1 MVSPAVCV
9 SSPVLERT
17 QRVAWLFYE
26 RASHSAA
33 TTLLQMQIVINNI
46 INKIYPET
54 KKTDKHEVIRVTG
67 LKTGSEAWWQSKN
80 GPEWTREKGHYRV
93 TFWWRDPAGTQK
105 TSPLK
110 RVWLY
115 ITGVTDHHQNAR
127 PQSLERIPDTDVWQ
141 WQGAFTPQ
149 WRGSYCFIPSV
160 NEDDFAAAVFHGEQ
174 PDRLA
179 LREGWRKLLPAAM
192 ADPLNP
198 QSWRGG
204 RGHPVSALEMPEA
217 PVQPGWNTPA
227 TPGNA
232 PVCFEWESVRLNNR
246 RRVWVFTTGEDSPE
260 RPLAV
265 LLDGQFWAESMPVWS
280 PLTALTN
287 AGKLPP
293 AVYVLIDVIDMAHRN
308 HELPCNPDFWQAV
321 QEELLPQ
328 VNSCTPFSDRADR
341 TVVAGQSF
349 GGLSSLYAG
358 LNWPERFGCVLS
370 QSGSYWWPHR
380 GGQQDGL
387 LIKQLK
393 AGGLTARGLRI
404 VLEAGRNEPLIFRAN
419 QAIYA
424 ELHPQQPVIWRQVD
438 GGHDALCWRGGLTQ
452 GLMTLWQPLIH

>member
-46 INKIYPET
+46 INKICPET

-160 NEDDFAAAVFHGEQ
+160 NDDDFADAVFHGEQ

-179 LREGWRKLLPAAM
+179 LREGWRKLLSAAM

-321 QEELLPQ
+321 QEELLPR
-328 VNSCTPFSDRADR
+328 VNSRTPFSDRADR

-387 LIKQLK
+387 LIEQLK
-393 AGGLTARGLRI
+393 AGDLTARELRI

>member
-46 INKIYPET
+46 INKICPET

-80 GPEWTREKGHYRV
+80 GPERTREKGHYRV

-141 WQGAFTPQ
+141 WQGEFTPQ

-160 NEDDFAAAVFHGEQ
+160 NEDDFADAVFHGEQ

-308 HELPCNPDFWQAV
+308 HELPCNPDFWRAV
-321 QEELLPQ
+321 QEELLPR
-328 VNSCTPFSDRADR
+328 VNRCTPFSDRADR

-380 GGQQDGL
+380 VGQQDGL

-393 AGGLTARGLRI
+393 AGDLTARGLRI

-419 QAIYA
+419 HAIYA

>member
-46 INKIYPET
+46 INKICPET

>member
-127 PQSLERIPDTDVWQ
+127 PQSLERIPNTDVWQ

-160 NEDDFAAAVFHGEQ
+160 NDDDFAAAVFHGEQ

-321 QEELLPQ
+321 QEELLPR
-328 VNSCTPFSDRADR
+328 VNSRTSFSDRADR

-387 LIKQLK
+387 LIEQLK
-393 AGGLTARGLRI
+393 AGDLTARGLRI